1 MMSQCAAWLWA
12 NKLVALV
19 LARFVVAE
27 VTEVDIVGI
36 VRMAAVV
43 VAAAGDMVAGRM
55 AEAAGVAVVVV
66 IAVGMVRK
74 VP

>member
-1 MMSQCAAWLWA
+1 M
-12 NKLVALV
+12 

-43 VAAAGDMVAGRM
+43 VAAGDMVAGRM

-66 IAVGMVRK
+66 VAVVAVVAVGMVRK
-74 VP
+74 VS

>member
-19 LARFVVAE
+19 LVRFVVAE
-27 VTEVDIVGI
+27 AGTVGI
-36 VRMAAVV
+36 VRMAVFV

-55 AEAAGVAVVVV
+55 AEAAVVV
-66 IAVGMVRK
+66 VGMVRK
-74 VP
+74 VS

>member
-1 MMSQCAAWLWA
+1 M
-12 NKLVALV
+12 

>member
-1 MMSQCAAWLWA
+1 M
-12 NKLVALV
+12 ALV
-19 LARFVVAE
+19 LARFVVVEAG
-27 VTEVDIVGI
+27 TVGI

-43 VAAAGDMVAGRM
+43 VAAGAMVAGRM

-74 VP
+74 VS

>member
-1 MMSQCAAWLWA
+1 M
-12 NKLVALV
+12 

-43 VAAAGDMVAGRM
+43 VAAEDMVAGRM
-55 AEAAGVAVVVV
+55 AEAAVVAVVVV

-74 VP
+74 VS

>member
-27 VTEVDIVGI
+27 AGTVNI
-36 VRMAAVV
+36 VRMVVFV

-66 IAVGMVRK
+66 GMVRK
-74 VP
+74 VS

>member
-1 MMSQCAAWLWA
+1 MTSQCAAWLWA
-12 NKLVALV
+12 NKLPALV

-27 VTEVDIVGI
+27 AGTVGI

-43 VAAAGDMVAGRM
+43 VAVAGDMVAGRM

-74 VP
+74 VS

>member
-1 MMSQCAAWLWA
+1 MTSQYAAWLWA

-27 VTEVDIVGI
+27 AGTVGI
-36 VRMAAVV
+36 VRMAVVV

-55 AEAAGVAVVVV
+55 AEAAGVAVV
-66 IAVGMVRK
+66 GMVRK
-74 VP
+74 VS